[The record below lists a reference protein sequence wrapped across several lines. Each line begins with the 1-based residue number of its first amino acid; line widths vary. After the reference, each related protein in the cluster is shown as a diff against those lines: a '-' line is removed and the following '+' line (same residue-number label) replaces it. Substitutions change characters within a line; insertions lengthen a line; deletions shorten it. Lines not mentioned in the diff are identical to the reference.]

1 MKSNGKY
8 VDPTFTTDSSSL
20 YWGKMGVLDVNS
32 VNNMRNKVKAWKRP
46 SELYPREHPEL
57 YGNLG
62 HPAPT
67 GIQ

>member
-1 MKSNGKY
+1 MKYNGGKY
-8 VDPTFTTDSSSL
+8 VDKTFTTDSSSL

-46 SELYPREHPEL
+46 SELYPNPEL
-57 YGNLG
+57 YGKLG